1 MVYFTLITSFDSK
14 TYMFDYNSNA
24 AIQQKHPEKMRADRP
39 SVLRRNLGTGNY
51 HQTENVELQKP
62 TNSAKGHKLVILRE
76 KNSANF

>member
-1 MVYFTLITSFDSK
+1 MIFFTLLTSVDLKTKMFDENSK
-14 TYMFDYNSNA
+14 TAS
-24 AIQQKHPEKMRADRP
+24 QQKHPEKMRADRP